1 MDRWNPVA
9 SPCVYSHMDTGRIVV
24 DAPPDPPTPSPVN
37 PLARLMP
44 VAMLVAMGGMTA
56 MYLTSTDSPR
66 NPMFL
71 FFPAM
76 MLVSSIGTLA
86 YGGGGSGRIAD
97 LNDQR
102 AAYLRYLDTLDEALV
117 TSAEDQIR
125 ALRHAHPAPAALW
138 TLVGGA
144 RMWERTEGHPDFCVV
159 RIGVGEQPAVT
170 AAVEPELGPDTD
182 TDPVT
187 VGALRRLVRHR
198 SVVDGEPVG
207 VPLRST
213 AVIAVSGDPEVVRS
227 AVRALVCQLAVLHE
241 PRLVTVGVASRRS
254 DWDWVKWL
262 PHHRRTALG
271 GHHVIVVDGAEPPE
285 PAEGVT
291 CIVLQP
297 ADRAELTVHV
307 DGQVRS
313 VACDRLS
320 PAEAVACA
328 RRLARYRPKTD
339 VLRRGGPDWSSL
351 MGIEDPE
358 RIDLE
363 RRWLRRSA
371 PDLLRVP
378 IGVAPDGTVVELD
391 IKEAAASGLG
401 PHGLCVGATGSG
413 KSEFLRTLVLG
424 MITTHPPELLNLV
437 LVDFKGGATFF
448 GMENANHV
456 SAVIT
461 NLADA
466 APLVARMREAIS
478 GEINRRQELLRA
490 AGNLT
495 NITEYRQ
502 ARERDSALAPLPAL
516 LIIVDEF
523 SELLSQHPDFAE
535 LFVAIG
541 RLGRSLGMHLLLA
554 SQRLDEGRL
563 RGLETHLSYRVC
575 LKTFSASESRAVL
588 GVPDAYHLPAQPGA
602 AYLATAAGTLTRF
615 QAAFVSGRYPQRLQ
629 PSDEGP
635 AVRRFTLA
643 GDGTPPGPVVAPSP
657 CSLLETVL
665 GQLSG
670 RGVAA
675 HRVWLPPLGRSPRL
689 AAVLSGPPTP
699 RLRVP
704 IGAVD
709 CPFEQRRDPLVV
721 DLSGAAG
728 NVAVV
733 GAPRSGKSTTLRTIM
748 AALAA
753 THGAGE
759 VQFYCLDFGG
769 GELAGMRE
777 LPHVG
782 AVAGRSETDL
792 CRRIVAQV
800 ESVLRR
806 REAGTA
812 SDDPC
817 GDVVLVVDGWTT
829 LRQEF
834 DGLEASITALAA
846 QGLSYGVHVML
857 AASRWADLRPALK
870 DQIGTR
876 IELRLGDPMES
887 EMDRRRARELADRPP
902 GRGLTR
908 DGREMVIAEPDAEW
922 LRTAAVQDG
931 RTAPPVELLPARV
944 GRDAIRVGERRRGRV
959 VLGLGERDLAPVIMD
974 FAEHPHLLVFGERE
988 CGKTSLLRLLC
999 TDLAAAA
1006 DEPHLEIVDFRRTLL
1021 GVVDSGARTG
1031 YAVSGVAVASRM
1043 AALTERLNARMP
1055 DESVTQRQLRD
1066 RSWWHGPDIYV
1077 VVDDYDLVAGATG
1090 NPLTPLADFLPH
1102 AEDLGLHVI
1111 AARRSGGA
1119 ARAMFDPVLA
1129 RMRDMGC
1136 AGLMMSAAPDEG
1148 VLLGSA
1154 RPTSLP
1160 PGRATLTVRGRP
1172 DELVQVAWVEP
1183 P

>member
-1 MDRWNPVA
+1 
-9 SPCVYSHMDTGRIVV
+9 MDTGRLVV
-24 DAPPDPPTPSPVN
+24 DAPPDPPTAAPVN

-44 VAMLVAMGGMTA
+44 VAMLAAMGGMTA

-86 YGGGGSGRIAD
+86 YGAGGPGRTAE

-102 AAYLRYLDTLDEALV
+102 AAYLRYLDTLDEVLAAA
-117 TSAEDQIR
+117 AEEQIR
-125 ALRHAHPAPAALW
+125 VLHHDHPEPAALW
-138 TLVGGA
+138 TLAGGE
-144 RMWERTEGHPDFCVV
+144 RMWERADDHPDFCVV
-159 RIGVGEQPAVT
+159 RIGVGEQPAATTVV
-170 AAVEPELGPDTD
+170 APELGADD
-182 TDPVT
+182 EADPVT
-187 VGALRRLVRHR
+187 AGALRRLVRHR
-198 SVVDGEPVG
+198 SVVAGVPVG

-213 AVIAVSGDPEVVRS
+213 AVVTVSGDPEAVRS
-227 AVRALVCQLAVLHE
+227 AVRALVCQLAVLHD
-241 PRLVTVGVASRRS
+241 PRQVTVGVASPAPH
-254 DWDWVKWL
+254 WDWLKWL
-262 PHHRRTALG
+262 PHRCDTPSAR
-271 GHHVIVVDGAEPPE
+271 HHVVVVDGARPPE
-285 PAEGVT
+285 PAEDVT

-297 ADRAELTVHV
+297 DDRTEVTVHL
-307 DGQVRS
+307 DGQVKAVS
-313 VACDRLS
+313 CDQLS
-320 PAEAVACA
+320 PADAVACA
-328 RRLARYRPKTD
+328 RRLARYRPGAGA
-339 VLRRGGPDWSSL
+339 RRPGGPDWLSL
-351 MGIEDPE
+351 MGIDDPE
-358 RIDLE
+358 QIDVGM
-363 RRWLRRSA
+363 RWLRRSA

-378 IGVAPDGTVVELD
+378 IGVAPDGAVVELD
-391 IKEAAASGLG
+391 IKESAAAGLG

-424 MITTHPPELLNLV
+424 MITAHPPELLNLV
-437 LVDFKGGATFF
+437 LVDFKGGATFL
-448 GMENANHV
+448 GLENANHV

-461 NLADA
+461 NLADS
-466 APLVARMREAIS
+466 APLVSRMREALS

-495 NITEYRQ
+495 DIAEYRR
-502 ARERDSALAPLPAL
+502 ARQRDSTLAPLPAL

-602 AYLATAAGTLTRF
+602 AYLSTAAGTLTPF
-615 QAAFVSGRYPQRLQ
+615 QTAFVSGRYPQRVRRR
-629 PSDEGP
+629 DERP

-643 GDGTPPGPVVAPSP
+643 GDGPPAGPVVVSSQRP
-657 CSLLETVL
+657 LLETVL
-665 GQLSG
+665 GQLGG

-675 HRVWLPPLGRSPRL
+675 HRVWLAPLGRSPRL
-689 AAVLSGPPTP
+689 DEVLSDAPAH

-721 DLSGAAG
+721 DLTGAAG

-733 GAPRSGKSTTLRTIM
+733 GAPRSGKSTALRTIM

-753 THGAGE
+753 THGAGA

-769 GELAGMRE
+769 GALAGMRE

-782 AVAGRSETDL
+782 AVAGRGDTEL

-800 ESVLRR
+800 ESVLRS
-806 REAGTA
+806 REAGPVP
-812 SDDPC
+812 DDPY
-817 GDVVLVVDGWTT
+817 GEVVLVVDGWAT

-870 DQIGTR
+870 DQIATR

-902 GRGLTR
+902 GRGITR
-908 DGREMVIAEPDAEW
+908 DGREMVIALPDADW
-922 LRTAAVQDG
+922 LRTAIIEDG

-944 GRDAIRVGERRRGRV
+944 GREAIRVDERRRGRV
-959 VLGLGERDLAPVIMD
+959 VLGLGERDLAPVVLD
-974 FAEHPHLLVFGERE
+974 LAEHPHLLVFGDSE

-999 TDLAAAA
+999 TDLAVAA
-1006 DEPHLEIVDFRRTLL
+1006 DQPHLEIVDFRRTLL
-1021 GVVDSGARTG
+1021 GVVDSGPSAG
-1031 YAVSGVAVASRM
+1031 YAVSGIAVASRL

-1055 DESVTQRQLRD
+1055 DEFVTQRQLRD

-1102 AEDLGLHVI
+1102 AKDLGLHVI
-1111 AARRSGGA
+1111 VARRSGGA

-1154 RPTSLP
+1154 RPTPLP
-1160 PGRATLTVRGRP
+1160 PGRATLIVRGRP
-1172 DELVQVAWVEP
+1172 DELVQLAWVEP